1 MKLSDLARTPQLVEI
16 TISDDDIIAE
26 YGEAITFYTWDR
38 QPLEVF
44 LRLSNIDNNNSSAL
58 MESVR
63 TLVLDENGKGILT
76 NDIALPNN
84 VLLKVITRVVESL
97 GKL

>member
-1 MKLSDLARTPQLVEI
+1 MKLSDLAQTPQLIEI
-16 TISDDDIIAE
+16 TISDDDIIKE
-26 YGEAITFYTWDR
+26 YGEGISFYTWDR

-44 LRLSNIDNNNSSAL
+44 LRLSNISDDNSSAL
-58 MESVR
+58 MDSVR

-84 VLLKVITRVVESL
+84 VLLKVITKVVESL

>member
-1 MKLSDLARTPQLVEI
+1 MKLSQIARKPQLIEVTVSDKEI
-16 TISDDDIIAE
+16 VKE
-26 YGEAITFYTWDR
+26 YGEAISFWTWDR

-44 LRLSNIDNNNSSAL
+44 LKLSSIDDSNSSAL

-63 TLVLDENGKGILT
+63 NLVLDETGKPILT
-76 NDIALPNN
+76 DDISLPNN
-84 VLLKVITRVVESL
+84 VLLKVITKVVESL

>member
-1 MKLSDLARTPQLVEI
+1 MKLSQIARKPQLIEVTVSDKEI
-16 TISDDDIIAE
+16 VKE
-26 YGEAITFYTWDR
+26 YGETISFWTWDR

-44 LRLSNIDNNNSSAL
+44 LKLSSIDDSNTSAL

-63 TLVLDENGKGILT
+63 NLVLDENGKPILT
-76 NDIALPNN
+76 DDISLPNN
-84 VLLKVITRVVESL
+84 VLLKVITKVVESL

>member
-26 YGEAITFYTWDR
+26 YGESITFYTWDR

>member
-1 MKLSDLARTPQLVEI
+1 MKLSQIARKPQLIEVTVSDKEI
-16 TISDDDIIAE
+16 VKE
-26 YGEAITFYTWDR
+26 YGEAISFWTWDR

-44 LRLSNIDNNNSSAL
+44 LKLSSIDDSNSSAL

-63 TLVLDENGKGILT
+63 NLVLDENGKPILT
-76 NDIALPNN
+76 DDISLPNN
-84 VLLKVITRVVESL
+84 ILLKVITKVVESL

>member
-1 MKLSDLARTPQLVEI
+1 MKLSQIARKPQLIEVTVSDKEI
-16 TISDDDIIAE
+16 VKE
-26 YGEAITFYTWDR
+26 YGEAISFWTWDR

-44 LRLSNIDNNNSSAL
+44 LKLSSIDDSNSSAL

-63 TLVLDENGKGILT
+63 NLVLDENGKPILT
-76 NDIALPNN
+76 DDISLPNN
-84 VLLKVITRVVESL
+84 VLLKVITKVVESL